1 MKTKYLLLLSLLFT
15 GYCATAQVKN
25 EKARENKGAKIE
37 ATAKTADL
45 EAYKGH
51 YASDENR
58 DGIVIYIQD
67 NKLYGKLPG
76 QPSIAFDHTGNNT
89 FKSGKAGIIITF
101 NKDKKQL
108 ALQRKEGTV
117 YLFKK

>member
-15 GYCATAQVKN
+15 GYCVTAQVKN
-25 EKARENKGAKIE
+25 EKAKENKGDKTE
-37 ATAKTADL
+37 TTAKTADF

-51 YASDENR
+51 YASDENP
-58 DGIVIYIQD
+58 DGILIYVQD
-67 NKLYGKLPG
+67 NKLYGKLPE

-89 FKSGKAGIIITF
+89 FKSENAGMIIIF
-101 NKDKKQL
+101 SKDKKQL